1 MLLNN
6 ELFSCVFST
15 PLCLAGLSHILLMG
29 QFIPLGSE
37 LFPGHGL
44 KLEFKV
50 IMHALLHPLNLLLKH
65 IQSWKFKGNYEAII
79 LQSFSRLCLI

>member
-29 QFIPLGSE
+29 QLIPLGSE
-37 LFPGHGL
+37 LFPGHGI
-44 KLEFKV
+44 KTRVQSDRACSASPFKFASETSSELE
-50 IMHALLHPLNLLLKH
+50 
-65 IQSWKFKGNYEAII
+65 IQG
-79 LQSFSRLCLI
+79 RL